1 MCSTFQIISV
11 LERYCSIHFIHFN
24 HCDHVVPY
32 ERLTYL
38 LKAWPEDLIGFGS
51 HISLFWACFY
61 IIFPNL
67 PNILLYWCF
76 MTTTHLFVLLPWLD
90 NYYCY
95 CSSFSCYS
103 LTLVWYAG
111 SFDPMTCS
119 SELCGLVAV
128 LVWVVFDGEEGA
140 LIFSLYVDIY
150 RLYFPLFPL
159 PISWTVVCHWESLW
173 LYFPWAWNLF
183 YSLNFLMIN
192 LATFVYNFNVVTDD
206 LDFGSA

>member
-32 ERLTYL
+32 ERLPYL

-119 SELCGLVAV
+119 FELCGLVAGAG
-128 LVWVVFDGEEGA
+128 LGGLWWWRRCFD
-140 LIFSLYVDIY
+140 
-150 RLYFPLFPL
+150 LFF
-159 PISWTVVCHWESLW
+159 ICR
-173 LYFPWAWNLF
+173 Y
-183 YSLNFLMIN
+183 I
-192 LATFVYNFNVVTDD
+192 
-206 LDFGSA
+206 